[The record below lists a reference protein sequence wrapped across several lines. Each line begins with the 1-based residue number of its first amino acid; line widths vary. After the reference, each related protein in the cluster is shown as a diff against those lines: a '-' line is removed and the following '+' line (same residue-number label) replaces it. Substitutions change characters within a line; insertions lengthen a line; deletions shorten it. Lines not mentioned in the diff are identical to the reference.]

1 MKKIFA
7 AVMAAAGMSLA
18 LIANT
23 AVAQTFPTQPVRI
36 ISPFPA
42 GSGPDA
48 VARIVGEKLAASLKQ
63 PIVIDPRPGANG
75 FLAANAVKAAAPTG
89 YDLFLADIGHL
100 TINPALFKKLP
111 YDPKADFVPVSGLYR
126 ASFFIAVGAN
136 SPIKTLK
143 DLIAAAAVPGRVTYG
158 SNSIGSPLHLGAA
171 QIEAATNT
179 KMLHVPYKEIS
190 QLYAAVSTG
199 EVDWALGSIASAGPL
214 LRAGKL
220 RFIAIAD
227 TTRSATL
234 PDIPTFQQAGGPGPL
249 SANSWVSLVAPKG
262 TPAAVIAK
270 LNRGINDALKQPDVV
285 EKLAA
290 FGFTTWVSTP
300 AELAKTINEA
310 TITNAALVKRT
321 GASIE

>member
-1 MKKIFA
+1 MKKTFA
-7 AVMAAAGMSLA
+7 IAAAAGMSLA
-18 LIANT
+18 LMASS
-23 AVAQTFPTQPVRI
+23 ALAQTFPAQPVRI

-89 YDLFLADIGHL
+89 YDLFLADIGHM
-100 TINPALFKKLP
+100 TINPSLFKKLP
-111 YDPKADFVPVSGLYR
+111 YDAKADFVPVGGIYR

-143 DLIAAAAVPGRVTYG
+143 DLIAAAAVPGRISYG
-158 SNSIGSPLHLGAA
+158 SNAIGSPLHLGAA
-171 QIEAATNT
+171 QLEAATNT
-179 KMLHVPYKEIS
+179 KMLHVPFKEIS

-220 RFIAIAD
+220 RFLAVAD
-227 TTRSATL
+227 TTRSAAM
-234 PDIPTFQQAGGPGPL
+234 PDVPTFEQAGGPGPL
-249 SANSWVSLVAPKG
+249 SANSWVSLMAPKG
-262 TPAAVIAK
+262 TPAAVVTT
-270 LNRGINDALKQPDVV
+270 LNRSINDALKQPDVV
-285 EKLAA
+285 EKLAG
-290 FGFTTWVSTP
+290 FGFTPFLSSP
-300 AELAKTINEA
+300 ADLAKVIDSDTVR
-310 TITNAALVKRT
+310 NAALVKRT
-321 GASIE
+321 GASVD